1 FDDPQASIHSNGTLV
16 LQQSEQRLTIMDLG
30 VLRQIFIG
38 IICNLLIIDSG
49 LNEGWST
56 LIIPKFE
63 QDDPLR
69 VSSDETV
76 WIVNFLYVGVGLGS
90 VVPFL
95 LMDRIGRKRTLLF
108 ATIPKIISWILIGL
122 ANTVPQLYIGRI
134 LAGVGCGITYAVM
147 PMYLGEVSS
156 KTTRG
161 PLGTLMAVLLN
172 MGMLLAYVISF
183 WASRFTMSMICVVIP
198 SLFLVTFVW
207 LPESSV
213 FLTKKNKLT
222 SAERTLKWALGK
234 DDVVE
239 ELEEIKRIVATEDYG
254 NVDRTLRRSLK
265 EMFARRAN
273 RRAFRIGAI
282 VLSALTL
289 TGAIPLLAYQSFIFE
304 EAGFAVSTNI
314 SVLITGFAI
323 VIAGSVCVMLV
334 RITGKRLLLLIS
346 TPVCVLSLAT
356 MAIFFEL
363 QSSGHDV
370 SKLRWIP
377 SVFLVI
383 YILGYGLAL
392 NPIPLAY
399 IGEIFHVDVKVPAA
413 ILSSLYYAVSTIAMV
428 KFYQVLQESYGTHTP
443 IWVFTVITFLI
454 WLLIYRYVP
463 ETEGKTLEEIQI
475 EL

>member
-1 FDDPQASIHSNGTLV
+1 
-16 LQQSEQRLTIMDLG
+16 MDLG
-30 VLRQIFIG
+30 ILRQIFIG
-38 IICNLLIIDSG
+38 TICNLLIIDSG

-69 VSSDETV
+69 VSSDEMV

-108 ATIPKIISWILIGL
+108 ATIPKIVSWILIGL
-122 ANTVPQLYIGRI
+122 ANTVPQLYVGRI

-147 PMYLGEVSS
+147 PMYLGEVTS

-172 MGMLLAYVISF
+172 AGMMLAYAIGF
-183 WASRFTMSMICVVIP
+183 WASRFTMSAICVTIP

-239 ELEEIKRIVATEDYG
+239 ELEEIKRIVATEDR
-254 NVDRTLRRSLK
+254 NAERAVRRSLK
-265 EMFARRAN
+265 EMLARRAN

-282 VLSALTL
+282 VMSALTL

-304 EAGFAVSTNI
+304 EAGFAVSANI
-314 SVLITGFAI
+314 STLITGLAI

-346 TPVCVLSLAT
+346 APVCVLSLAT

-399 IGEIFHVDVKVPAA
+399 MGEIFHVDVKVTAA

-443 IWVFTVITFLI
+443 LWVFTVITFFI

-463 ETEGKTLEEIQI
+463 ETEGKTLEEIQM

>member
-1 FDDPQASIHSNGTLV
+1 
-16 LQQSEQRLTIMDLG
+16 
-30 VLRQIFIG
+30 
-38 IICNLLIIDSG
+38 
-49 LNEGWST
+49 
-56 LIIPKFE
+56 
-63 QDDPLR
+63 
-69 VSSDETV
+69 
-76 WIVNFLYVGVGLGS
+76 
-90 VVPFL
+90 
-95 LMDRIGRKRTLLF
+95 
-108 ATIPKIISWILIGL
+108 
-122 ANTVPQLYIGRI
+122 
-134 LAGVGCGITYAVM
+134 
-147 PMYLGEVSS
+147 
-156 KTTRG
+156 
-161 PLGTLMAVLLN
+161 MAVLLN
-172 MGMLLAYVISF
+172 AGMMLAYAIGF
-183 WASRFTMSMICVVIP
+183 WASRFTMSMICVTIP

-239 ELEEIKRIVATEDYG
+239 ELEEIKRIVATEDC
-254 NVDRTLRRSLK
+254 NADRTLRRSLK
-265 EMFARRAN
+265 KMFARRAN

-282 VLSALTL
+282 VMSALTL

-304 EAGFAVSTNI
+304 EAGFAVSANI
-314 SVLITGFAI
+314 SILITGLAI

-346 TPVCVLSLAT
+346 APVCVLSLAT

-399 IGEIFHVDVKVPAA
+399 MGEIFHVDVKVTAA

-428 KFYQVLQESYGTHTP
+428 KFYQVGL
-443 IWVFTVITFLI
+443 
-454 WLLIYRYVP
+454 
-463 ETEGKTLEEIQI
+463 
-475 EL
+475 